1 MGCSANWEEGAS
13 LNRIAGPAFGRQA
26 LRSWLAGPRTLI
38 VIASTILGATVG
50 GYPRV
55 ASQAERGEVMNF
67 DASSSR
73 TGLPR
78 LGNGVVGAEWLAARP
93 HLKARAITQA
103 LRAREG
109 PRGKRGR
116 RKKRGWKHPP
126 ADAREDRTL
135 EVVLARRRMS
145 LQKSTA
151 DVLAQRNGS
160 LHFNRFGGVR
170 GRVPS
175 SLSSRESVK
184 AGSKETS
191 VPDQRGSSHVT
202 ALEIGSHPRKTR
214 PSWRR
219 KAPRAT
225 DVGFSSRS
233 THGCSLGIVL
243 GTRSRK

>member
-1 MGCSANWEEGAS
+1 VARRSTYAHRHRLDHPRRNRRWVSPCRFASGAGGG
-13 LNRIAGPAFGRQA
+13 NE
-26 LRSWLAGPRTLI
+26 LRRFL
-38 VIASTILGATVG
+38 
-50 GYPRV
+50 
-55 ASQAERGEVMNF
+55 
-67 DASSSR
+67 SR

-78 LGNGVVGAEWLAARP
+78 QGNGVVGAEWLAARP

-202 ALEIGSHPRKTR
+202 ALEIGPTR
-214 PSWRR
+214 
-219 KAPRAT
+219 
-225 DVGFSSRS
+225 V
-233 THGCSLGIVL
+233 
-243 GTRSRK
+243 